1 MPTDLTDDVDLCGA
15 VCVWLTSKYEDIQW
29 LSGRLISA
37 TWDLDELLA
46 KKEQVIEKDLLKFAL
61 LTG

>member
-1 MPTDLTDDVDLCGA
+1 MPTDLKDDVDLCGA
-15 VCVWLTSKYEDIQW
+15 VCVWLTSKCEDIQW

-46 KKEQVIEKDLLKFAL
+46 KKEEVIEKDLLKFAL